1 MSESLKT
8 TGREVGVIEDD
19 WSGREVGVIEDD
31 WSGREVG
38 VIEDDWS
45 GREVG
50 VIEDDWSGREVGVIE
65 DEDIVQS
72 ESAKERNVDELKPLI
87 SLLRNHLPEH
97 NAHGDEPD
105 LLLLCATA
113 DGEKESTLLELA
125 VDGQVEVELVYLPKM
140 RYEEKAWIAT
150 IEQRETI
157 LEIKRNVAETQN
169 KTEATRESYV
179 PCRKEFLEIASFWP
193 IFPFNKKL
201 SQWAQKLNV
210 DEKDFKEMNLF
221 QIAHLVISTDRKS
234 KQKTR
239 AGSLWKELVELVKAK
254 DAAQTKEFIAK
265 NWQMKI
271 GNYTS
276 QYVVNAPEVRAD
288 HKLLWTG
295 LPQGPNNKMNSLV
308 AIKAVHE
315 YRMLAVLLKTPPQ
328 CFLEPYYEAKTSPPP
343 GTRISY
349 RHYCLLHS
357 RWACDS
363 LGGRINELSAAEQ
376 QKLFDIS
383 LTMDTDEPESWHDMF
398 VLLFP

>member
-1 MSESLKT
+1 
-8 TGREVGVIEDD
+8 
-19 WSGREVGVIEDD
+19 
-31 WSGREVG
+31 
-38 VIEDDWS
+38 
-45 GREVG
+45 
-50 VIEDDWSGREVGVIE
+50 
-65 DEDIVQS
+65 
-72 ESAKERNVDELKPLI
+72 
-87 SLLRNHLPEH
+87 
-97 NAHGDEPD
+97 
-105 LLLLCATA
+105 
-113 DGEKESTLLELA
+113 
-125 VDGQVEVELVYLPKM
+125 M

-169 KTEATRESYV
+169 KTEATRESY
-179 PCRKEFLEIASFWP
+179 
-193 IFPFNKKL
+193 
-201 SQWAQKLNV
+201 
-210 DEKDFKEMNLF
+210 
-221 QIAHLVISTDRKS
+221 
-234 KQKTR
+234 

-357 RWACDS
+357 RLACDS

>member
-1 MSESLKT
+1 MT
-8 TGREVGVIEDD
+8 PPPPPPPHNPNQRVPTHIRVITRH
-19 WSGREVGVIEDD
+19 WIEGNWRCNRANYPHHFTLDM
-31 WSGREVG
+31 
-38 VIEDDWS
+38 
-45 GREVG
+45 
-50 VIEDDWSGREVGVIE
+50 
-65 DEDIVQS
+65 
-72 ESAKERNVDELKPLI
+72 
-87 SLLRNHLPEH
+87 LRDHLSEH
-97 NAHGDEPD
+97 NAHGDEPN

-140 RYEEKAWIAT
+140 RYEEKAWIAA

-157 LEIKRNVAETQN
+157 LEIKRNVDETQN

-201 SQWAQKLNV
+201 SQWAQKLDV

-308 AIKAVHE
+308 AINAVHE